1 MTAYLQICAGLVG
14 LILLYYGAEF
24 LVKGGVNIAT
34 RLKVSPLVI
43 GLTLVAFATSAPELV
58 VSVDSALKDMGNISI
73 GNVVGSNI
81 CNITLILG
89 LSAAITPLKVNRDLF
104 RLDVPVLIL
113 SCLVFTGFCFYSKG
127 INRWEGLLF
136 LISII
141 AYTVWS
147 IMKAKQLEK
156 KNRNIVQDAAEMLEA
171 EREFPVTL
179 AVLLAGAGLAG
190 LVGGAKLF
198 VGCAVYIAKALS
210 VSDAVIGLTIV
221 AVGTS
226 LPELAT
232 SVVAAIKGEKDI
244 AIGNVVG
251 SNIFNILAIMGIAPL
266 FRPLHAPGIS
276 PVDLGLMV
284 FCTLVLYPIMKTGY
298 KISRKEGIFLLAV
311 YIAYTVWLI
320 MQQRISG

>member
-1 MTAYLQICAGLVG
+1 MTAYLQICGG
-14 LILLYYGAEF
+14 LIGLLLLYYGAEF
-24 LVKGGVNIAT
+24 LVKGGVNLAT
-34 RLKVSPLVI
+34 RMKISPLVI

-58 VSVDSALKDMGNISI
+58 VSVDSALKGMGNISI

-89 LSAAITPLKVNRDLF
+89 LCAVITPLRVNRKLF

-113 SCLVFTGFCFYSKG
+113 SCLVFALFCFFGQG
-127 INRWEGLLF
+127 INRWQGGVFF
-136 LISII
+136 LSII
-141 AYTVWS
+141 AYTFWSVW
-147 IMKAKQLEK
+147 KAKQIEK
-156 KNRNIVQDAAEMLEA
+156 RNLKIAHDAEEKLGA

-179 AVLLAGAGLAG
+179 ALLLVAAGLAG
-190 LVGGAKLF
+190 LIGGAKLF
-198 VGCAVYIAKALS
+198 VGCAIYLAKALS

-251 SNIFNILAIMGIAPL
+251 SNIFNILAIMGVAPL

-276 PVDLGLMV
+276 LVDLGLMV

-298 KISRKEGIFLLAV
+298 KISRTEGIFLLAV
-311 YIAYTVWLI
+311 YLAYTVWLI
-320 MQQRISG
+320 LQ

>member
-1 MTAYLQICAGLVG
+1 MTAYLQICGG
-14 LILLYYGAEF
+14 LIGLLLLYYGAEF
-24 LVKGGVNIAT
+24 LVKGGVNLAT
-34 RLKVSPLVI
+34 RMKISPLVI

-58 VSVDSALKDMGNISI
+58 VSVDSALKGMGNISI

-89 LSAAITPLKVNRDLF
+89 LCAVITPLRVNRKLF

-113 SCLVFTGFCFYSKG
+113 SCLVFALFCFFGQG
-127 INRWEGLLF
+127 INRWQGGVFF
-136 LISII
+136 LSII
-141 AYTVWS
+141 AYTFWSVW
-147 IMKAKQLEK
+147 KAKQIEK
-156 KNRNIVQDAAEMLEA
+156 RNLKIAHAAEEKLGA

-179 AVLLAGAGLAG
+179 ALLLVAAGLAG
-190 LVGGAKLF
+190 LIGGAKLF
-198 VGCAVYIAKALS
+198 VGCAIYLAKALS

-251 SNIFNILAIMGIAPL
+251 SNIFNILAIMGLAPL

-276 PVDLGLMV
+276 LVDLGLMV

-298 KISRKEGIFLLAV
+298 KISRTEGIFLLAV
-311 YIAYTVWLI
+311 YLAYTVWLI
-320 MQQRISG
+320 LQ

>member
-1 MTAYLQICAGLVG
+1 MTAYLQICGG
-14 LILLYYGAEF
+14 LIGLLLLYYGAEF
-24 LVKGGVNIAT
+24 LVKGGVNLAT
-34 RLKVSPLVI
+34 RMKISPLVI

-58 VSVDSALKDMGNISI
+58 VSVDSALKGMGNISI

-89 LSAAITPLKVNRDLF
+89 LCAVITPLRVNRKLF
-104 RLDVPVLIL
+104 RLDVPVLIR
-113 SCLVFTGFCFYSKG
+113 SCLVFALFCFFGQG
-127 INRWEGLLF
+127 INRWQGGVFF
-136 LISII
+136 LSII
-141 AYTVWS
+141 AYTFWSVW
-147 IMKAKQLEK
+147 KAKQIEK
-156 KNRNIVQDAAEMLEA
+156 RNLKIAHDAEEKLGA

-179 AVLLAGAGLAG
+179 ALLLVAAGLAG
-190 LVGGAKLF
+190 LIGGAKLF
-198 VGCAVYIAKALS
+198 VGCAIYLAKALS

-251 SNIFNILAIMGIAPL
+251 SNIFNILAIMGVAPL

-276 PVDLGLMV
+276 LVDLGLMV

-298 KISRKEGIFLLAV
+298 KISRTEGIFLLAV
-311 YIAYTVWLI
+311 YLAYTVWLI
-320 MQQRISG
+320 LQ

>member
-1 MTAYLQICAGLVG
+1 M
-14 LILLYYGAEF
+14 LYYGAEF

-34 RLKVSPLVI
+34 RLKISPLVI

-58 VSVDSALKDMGNISI
+58 VSVDSALKGMGNISI

-89 LSAAITPLKVNRDLF
+89 LCAVITPLRVNRKLF
-104 RLDVPVLIL
+104 RLDVPALIL
-113 SCLVFTGFCFYSKG
+113 SCLVFAGFCYYTKG
-127 INRWEGLLF
+127 INRWQGLLF
-136 LISII
+136 VIAII

-147 IMKAKQLEK
+147 IAKAKQIEK
-156 KNRNIVQDAAEMLEA
+156 KNMKIAHDAEEKFGS

-179 AVLLAGAGLAG
+179 ALVLIAAGLAG
-190 LVGGAKLF
+190 LIGGAKLF

-251 SNIFNILAIMGIAPL
+251 SNIFNVLAIMGLAPL

-298 KISRKEGIFLLAV
+298 KISRKEGIFLLLV
-311 YIAYTVWLI
+311 YIAYTIWLI
-320 MQQRISG
+320 LQ

>member
-1 MTAYLQICAGLVG
+1 MTAYLQICGGLIG

-34 RLKVSPLVI
+34 RLKISPLVI

-58 VSVDSALKDMGNISI
+58 VSVDSALKGMGNISI

-89 LSAAITPLKVNRDLF
+89 LCAVITPLRVNRKLF
-104 RLDVPVLIL
+104 RLDVPALIL
-113 SCLVFTGFCFYSKG
+113 SCLVFAGFCYYTKG
-127 INRWEGLLF
+127 INRWQGVLF
-136 LISII
+136 VIAII

-147 IMKAKQLEK
+147 IVKAKQIEK
-156 KNRNIVQDAAEMLEA
+156 KNMKIAHDAEEKFGS

-179 AVLLAGAGLAG
+179 ALVLIAAGLAG
-190 LVGGAKLF
+190 LIGGAKLF

-251 SNIFNILAIMGIAPL
+251 SNIFNVLAIMGLAPL

-298 KISRKEGIFLLAV
+298 RISRKEGIFLLLV
-311 YIAYTVWLI
+311 YIAYTIWLI
-320 MQQRISG
+320 LQ

>member
-1 MTAYLQICAGLVG
+1 MTAYLQICGGLIG

-34 RLKVSPLVI
+34 RLKISPLVI

-58 VSVDSALKDMGNISI
+58 VSVDSALKGMGNISI

-89 LSAAITPLKVNRDLF
+89 LCAVITPLRVNRKLF
-104 RLDVPVLIL
+104 RLDVPALIL
-113 SCLVFTGFCFYSKG
+113 SCLVFAGFCYYTKG
-127 INRWEGLLF
+127 INRWQGLLF
-136 LISII
+136 VIAII

-147 IMKAKQLEK
+147 IAKAKQIEK
-156 KNRNIVQDAAEMLEA
+156 KNMKIAHDAEEKFGS

-179 AVLLAGAGLAG
+179 ALVLIAAGLAG
-190 LVGGAKLF
+190 LIGGAKLF

-251 SNIFNILAIMGIAPL
+251 SNIFNVLAIMGLAPL

-298 KISRKEGIFLLAV
+298 RISRKEGLFLLLV
-311 YIAYTVWLI
+311 YIAYTIWLI
-320 MQQRISG
+320 LQ